1 MSNFIDRF
9 IEIVE
14 KMVDSPRD
22 FIEGAGLSLISS
34 TLGRFH
40 VIGESRGKHPQTFV
54 VLCSAPGLG
63 RRGELNKCFNIV
75 LKSAISTYVK
85 KKFIE
90 DEEIKKQYAA
100 EKRAMF
106 LEGGSEQGLID
117 IIEEL
122 KDKGV
127 RGFLLNASEF
137 GDILDS
143 IRTGGY
149 MHGLNKLFC
158 KLWSEEYKI
167 EDFSHR
173 DPKKPHMRVLREGT
187 YFCILGFMQKAE
199 DYLVE
204 EMSKVGLLRRLLIID
219 KKGTEMTRH
228 LPAISEEYDGYVNQ
242 LEELGNDIGKRMY
255 ELSEGCKTV
264 GTDALEGH
272 QPCLEVIMDSDVK
285 DEINRI
291 EEKLHTD
298 AKMHDKDPYFLYQ
311 QSRWEYILKL
321 ATCYSI
327 ADCKLVITKDY
338 LDKAFGFNASC
349 NENIEPIIRKVLVT
363 EIRRKY
369 LADKE
374 RFYTWLLDHG
384 ESKTSD
390 ISRGLEW
397 LGLTA
402 AERLKI
408 LEDLKSDGKVTSRTE
423 KIKGNEV
430 TWWKA
435 VS

>member
-1 MSNFIDRF
+1 MANFIDRF
-9 IEIVE
+9 IEITQ
-14 KMVDSPRD
+14 KIVDSPRD
-22 FIEGAGLSLISS
+22 FIEGAALSLISA
-34 TLGRFH
+34 TIGRFH
-40 VIGESRGKHPQTFV
+40 VIEKSRGKHPQTFII
-54 VLCSAPGLG
+54 LCSAPGIG
-63 RRGELNKCFNIV
+63 RRGELNKCYNIV
-75 LKSAISTYVK
+75 VKSAISTYVK
-85 KKFIE
+85 ERFVE
-90 DEEIKKQYAA
+90 EAEIKKQYDA

-143 IRTGGY
+143 IRKEGY

-173 DPKKPHMRVLREGT
+173 DPRKPPARVLREGT
-187 YFCILGFMQKAE
+187 YFCIMGFMQKAE
-199 DYLVE
+199 NYLVE

-219 KKGTEMTRH
+219 KKGTEMVRH
-228 LPAISEEYDGYVNQ
+228 LPAISEEYGVCTEQ
-242 LEELGNDIGKRMY
+242 LEELGRDIGKRMY
-255 ELSEGCKTV
+255 ELSEGCKAV
-264 GTDALEGH
+264 KTDALNGH
-272 QPCLEVIMDSDVK
+272 PPCIEVIMEKAVE

-321 ATCYSI
+321 ATCYAI
-327 ADCKLVITKDY
+327 ADSKLVVSMDY
-338 LDKAFGFNASC
+338 LERAFGFIASC
-349 NENIEPIIRKVLVT
+349 NENIEPIIRKVLVP
-363 EIRRKY
+363 EPRRKY
-369 LADKE
+369 LEDKE
-374 RFYTWLLDHG
+374 RVYTWLHDHG
-384 ESKTSD
+384 ESKTGD
-390 ISRGLEW
+390 ISKGLEW
-397 LGLTA
+397 TGLSSS
-402 AERLKI
+402 ERLSI
-408 LEDLKSDGKVTSRTE
+408 LKELKEDGKVTRREET
-423 KIKGNEV
+423 IKGNKV

>member
-9 IEIVE
+9 IEITE
-14 KMVDSPRD
+14 KIVDSPRD

-40 VIGESRGKHPQTFV
+40 VIEESRGKHPQTFIV
-54 VLCSAPGLG
+54 MCSAPGIG

-85 KKFIE
+85 KKFIDE
-90 DEEIKKQYAA
+90 DEIKKQYAA

-117 IIEEL
+117 VIEEL
-122 KDKGV
+122 KDFGV

-173 DPKKPHMRVLREGT
+173 DPRKPSVRVLREGT

-219 KKGTEMTRH
+219 KKGTEMVRH
-228 LPAISEEYDGYVNQ
+228 LPAISEEYGVCTEQ
-242 LEELGNDIGKRMY
+242 LEELGRDIGKRMF

-264 GTDALEGH
+264 GTEALEGH
-272 QPCLEVIMDSDVK
+272 QPCLEVIMDKDVK

-291 EEKLHTD
+291 EAELHTE
-298 AKMHDKDPYFLYQ
+298 AKMHDKDPYFLYR
-311 QSRWEYILKL
+311 QSRWEYMLKL
-321 ATCYSI
+321 ATCYAI
-327 ADCKLVITKDY
+327 ADCTLVVTKHY
-338 LDKAFGFNASC
+338 LDRAFGFIASC
-349 NENIEPIIRKVLVT
+349 DENLEPIIRKVLVP
-363 EIRRKY
+363 ESRRKY
-369 LADKE
+369 LEDKE
-374 RFYTWLLDHG
+374 RIFTWLLDHG
-384 ESKTSD
+384 ESKTGD
-390 ISRGLEW
+390 ISKGVEWMGLS
-397 LGLTA
+397 A
-402 AERLKI
+402 SERLSV
-408 LEDLKSDGKVTSRTE
+408 LEELMADGKVTSREET
-423 KIKGNEV
+423 IKGNKV